1 MLPIYLIHN
10 FPLFPFLK
18 ICVFRSSES
27 AYVNMAG
34 REDPELRIILVG
46 KTGNGKSA
54 TANTILGR
62 RQFESKISAQA
73 VTKTCQR
80 ASRGWNGKNLS
91 VVDTPGLFDTN
102 ESMKTTC
109 SEISRCVLY
118 SCPGP
123 HAIIL
128 VLRLDRYTEEEQ
140 KTVALLKGLF
150 GEAALKYMIILF
162 TRKEELE
169 DQSLDDFLGEA
180 GEKLNNIVSQCGGRY
195 LAVNN
200 KALEAEKE
208 NQVQQLIEMIEK
220 MVARNGGSYF
230 SDKIYEDIDNRLKQ
244 CREDLKETY
253 TQQLTSEIQRIEK
266 EYANKS
272 EEEKEARVF
281 SARRNY
287 DKKIRNVKEEAE
299 ENIFKYIFQKI
310 IEILLKFWDTL

>member
-1 MLPIYLIHN
+1 
-10 FPLFPFLK
+10 
-18 ICVFRSSES
+18 
-27 AYVNMAG
+27 MAG

-62 RQFESKISAQA
+62 RQFESKVSAHA

-80 ASRGWNGKNLS
+80 ASRVWNGKKLV

-102 ESMKTTC
+102 KTMKATC

-128 VLRLDRYTEEEQ
+128 VLRLDRYTQEEQ
-140 KTVALLKGLF
+140 KTVALIKGLF

-162 TRKEELE
+162 PRKEELE
-169 DQSLDDFLGEA
+169 DQSLDEFLGEA
-180 GEKLNNIVSQCGGRY
+180 GEKLNDIVSQCGGRY
-195 LAVNN
+195 LAFNN
-200 KALEAEKE
+200 KAGEAEKE

-244 CREDLKETY
+244 CEEDLEETY
-253 TQQLTSEIQRIEK
+253 TQQFTSEIQRIEK
-266 EYANKS
+266 EYANKP
-272 EEEKEARVF
+272 EQEKEAKVF
-281 SARRNY
+281 IARTNY
-287 DKKIRNVKEEAE
+287 DEKMRNVKKEAE
-299 ENIFKYIFQKI
+299 ENIFMYTFRKI
-310 IEILLKFWDTL
+310 REILSEFWDMLISKF